1 MKKHPRQRGY
11 FGDTVRKGASGPARP
26 GKKNAR
32 RTDDEQTFVSV
43 PGGLDA
49 EEVLGLMGKIR
60 HPVRLD
66 DLIRFL
72 DLSRRD
78 KKPLENL
85 LDALQAEGRVIRLR
99 GGKWVEA
106 SQARIVT
113 GVLSIQRSGAGFV
126 TPDAVQDSPEDAP
139 KPVDGDKRNRVQSR
153 LQPDIFIHP
162 GFLGDAWH
170 GDRVEVA
177 LQPAPQHRGGKV
189 RNPEGR
195 IIRVLERR
203 QKELAVHVTRN
214 QTQRGVLC
222 RPADP
227 RLDFLLDVDV
237 SALKAA
243 PKIGELLL
251 VTPEEKVEDGL
262 WRGTARVSLG
272 LEEDAMVQERLT
284 KLNHEIPLDFP
295 PNVLAEAAELEK
307 RAAEG
312 AADLG
317 GLKPLDG
324 VEDALPI
331 DRVSKASTSK
341 RQDLRGV
348 PFVTIDGEDARDF
361 DDAVYV
367 RRLPGAPDGAVWELW
382 VAIADVSHFVLPGSR
397 LDREARDR
405 GNSYYFP
412 TSVEPMLPEVL
423 SNGLCSLRPDED
435 RLVMAARVGFDD
447 RGIPRTS
454 AFFPGVIRSRRRL
467 TYEGVQEALDHGGE
481 LAGRHPY
488 LKDAEALAH
497 LLLERRQARGSL
509 DFDLPEAQFIVNRS
523 TGEVEG
529 IKRRVRL
536 FAHRLIEE
544 FMLAANEAVA
554 RFLTEKGTPFPYRI
568 HPAPDPDRLSTLFR
582 TLASTDLAQSD
593 LLTLKRGETP
603 SPSRLRD
610 ILVQANGTPQEYLV
624 GRLVLRSMMQA
635 RYSPEAGEHF
645 GLASPCYCHF
655 TSPIR
660 RYADLLVHRALS
672 FTLGATPGPILAG
685 HKLLMAADQCNA
697 RERAATEAER
707 EIARRLGCLLLR
719 ERTGET
725 FTGVVSGVTE
735 FGFFVEFD
743 EMPVEGM
750 VRLTTFRDDW
760 FEYDPDRQ
768 ELIGVGTGRRFRLGQ
783 AVTVRLTDVHIGRLE
798 VNLEL
803 ERTTDTAKRSSSRR
817 SAGGREAPGRSSGRK
832 RNGFVPRHK
841 RR

>member
-66 DLIRFL
+66 DMIRFL

-126 TPDAVQDSPEDAP
+126 TPTRCRTRPRTPRSPLTATNATVCNP
-139 KPVDGDKRNRVQSR
+139 GCSP
-153 LQPDIFIHP
+153 IFLSIP
-162 GFLGDAWH
+162 AFLATRGMAN
-170 GDRVEVA
+170 RVEVA
-177 LQPAPQHRGGKV
+177 LQPAPQHRGGKM

-317 GLKPLDG
+317 GLKPLG
-324 VEDALPI
+324 SVEDALPI

-454 AFFPGVIRSRRRL
+454 AFFPGVIRSRGRL

-568 HPAPDPDRLSTLFR
+568 HPAPESGSAVHAVPHAGVHGPRPERSPDP
-582 TLASTDLAQSD
+582 
-593 LLTLKRGETP
+593 
-603 SPSRLRD
+603 
-610 ILVQANGTPQEYLV
+610 QA
-624 GRLVLRSMMQA
+624 GRNAFAV
-635 RYSPEAGEHF
+635 
-645 GLASPCYCHF
+645 ASPGHSGTGQRHTAGVPC
-655 TSPIR
+655 
-660 RYADLLVHRALS
+660 
-672 FTLGATPGPILAG
+672 GAA
-685 HKLLMAADQCNA
+685 
-697 RERAATEAER
+697 RAALHDAGPVLSGGGRAFRAGFPLLLPLHVTHSALCR
-707 EIARRLGCLLLR
+707 PAGAPGAVLYARRDAGADPR
-719 ERTGET
+719 RAQAAYG
-725 FTGVVSGVTE
+725 GGPVQRPRNAPRPRPNGKSPAVSGASCC
-735 FGFFVEFD
+735 GSA
-743 EMPVEGM
+743 P
-750 VRLTTFRDDW
+750 
-760 FEYDPDRQ
+760 
-768 ELIGVGTGRRFRLGQ
+768 
-783 AVTVRLTDVHIGRLE
+783 A
-798 VNLEL
+798 
-803 ERTTDTAKRSSSRR
+803 RR
-817 SAGGREAPGRSSGRK
+817 SPASFPG
-832 RNGFVPRHK
+832 
-841 RR
+841 

>member
-1 MKKHPRQRGY
+1 M
-11 FGDTVRKGASGPARP
+11 
-26 GKKNAR
+26 
-32 RTDDEQTFVSV
+32 
-43 PGGLDA
+43 
-49 EEVLGLMGKIR
+49 
-60 HPVRLD
+60 
-66 DLIRFL
+66 
-72 DLSRRD
+72 
-78 KKPLENL
+78 
-85 LDALQAEGRVIRLR
+85 
-99 GGKWVEA
+99 
-106 SQARIVT
+106 
-113 GVLSIQRSGAGFV
+113 
-126 TPDAVQDSPEDAP
+126 
-139 KPVDGDKRNRVQSR
+139 
-153 LQPDIFIHP
+153 
-162 GFLGDAWH
+162 
-170 GDRVEVA
+170 
-177 LQPAPQHRGGKV
+177 
-189 RNPEGR
+189 
-195 IIRVLERR
+195 
-203 QKELAVHVTRN
+203 
-214 QTQRGVLC
+214 
-222 RPADP
+222 
-227 RLDFLLDVDV
+227 
-237 SALKAA
+237 
-243 PKIGELLL
+243 
-251 VTPEEKVEDGL
+251 
-262 WRGTARVSLG
+262 
-272 LEEDAMVQERLT
+272 
-284 KLNHEIPLDFP
+284 
-295 PNVLAEAAELEK
+295 LAEAAELEK

-454 AFFPGVIRSRRRL
+454 AFFPGVIRSRGRL

-523 TGEVEG
+523 TGEVED

-568 HPAPDPDRLSTLFR
+568 HPAPDPDRLSSLFR
-582 TLASTDLAQSD
+582 TLASTDLAQSE

-645 GLASPCYCHF
+645 GLAH
-655 TSPIR
+655 TAIAGSPIGASAAAECRARCPRAAR
-660 RYADLLVHRALS
+660 RRA
-672 FTLGATPGPILAG
+672 GRQAAAACGDGPI
-685 HKLLMAADQCNA
+685 QR

-707 EIARRLGCLLLR
+707 EIARRLGCLLR
-719 ERTGET
+719 RRMAGHSRCR
-725 FTGVVSGVTE
+725 FRGDGVRL
-735 FGFFVEFD
+735 FREFD
-743 EMPVEGM
+743 GSC
-750 VRLTTFRDDW
+750 
-760 FEYDPDRQ
+760 
-768 ELIGVGTGRRFRLGQ
+768 IGGRWYG
-783 AVTVRLTDVHIGRLE
+783 
-798 VNLEL
+798 
-803 ERTTDTAKRSSSRR
+803 SRR
-817 SAGGREAPGRSSGRK
+817 SATTGSSTIRTVRNSSAWSAGAALPSGAGRHRAAGRRAYQTARWSGAGRDYRYGEK
-832 RNGFVPRHK
+832 IQLAAF
-841 RR
+841 RRR